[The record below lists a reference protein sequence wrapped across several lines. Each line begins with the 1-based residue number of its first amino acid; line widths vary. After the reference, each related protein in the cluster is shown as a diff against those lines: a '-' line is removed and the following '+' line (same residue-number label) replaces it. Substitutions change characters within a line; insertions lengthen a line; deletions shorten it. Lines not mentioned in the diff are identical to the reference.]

1 MYYVDY
7 HMHSSHSPD
16 CSESPENQIL
26 AAISKGIDEI
36 CFTDH
41 IELGFS
47 DWNYREMDIDRYI
60 HDIRAFQEKYKQIK
74 IKIGAEIG
82 ISCSDRD
89 LDRTIEAV
97 NSHSFDFV
105 IASAHRIKNINVFNP
120 SFYEDDGFQDF
131 CKKYIPPEAREFFL
145 PEDAADIKRLDRAI
159 LAVLRQKTPEDL
171 KKLPDISEGIEN
183 KLFSAIRLA
192 NSMEQLYN
200 TVKVKRYT
208 HARIRRLALSAF
220 LGLDNEFFMKPP
232 PYVRVLGFNE
242 KGRAHLAQA
251 AGISPIPIITR
262 VSDIEKLSCGAKRLF
277 AAECRATDM
286 FSLALPVPQPCGAE
300 YTAKIIKTE

>member
-16 CSESPENQIL
+16 CDESPENQIL
-26 AAISKGIDEI
+26 AAISKGLDEI

-120 SFYEDDGFQDF
+120 SFYEGDGFQDF
-131 CKKYIPPEAREFFL
+131 CKKYIVVLLQSLEKTSDLVYNSIGHIDLPIKPACRIIPDFPYKEF
-145 PEDAADIKRLDRAI
+145 K
-159 LAVLRQKTPEDL
+159 
-171 KKLPDISEGIEN
+171 
-183 KLFSAIRLA
+183 
-192 NSMEQLYN
+192 Y
-200 TVKVKRYT
+200 
-208 HARIRRLALSAF
+208 
-220 LGLDNEFFMKPP
+220 
-232 PYVRVLGFNE
+232 
-242 KGRAHLAQA
+242 
-251 AGISPIPIITR
+251 
-262 VSDIEKLSCGAKRLF
+262 
-277 AAECRATDM
+277 
-286 FSLALPVPQPCGAE
+286 E
-300 YTAKIIKTE
+300 YTASEIDELLKYIISHGKCPEINTASWMLPNGAVPECKWLKRYAELGGQYVTIGSDAHNKQTVGNNFDKAVDLARSSGIKYLAVYNKMEPEFISL

>member
-1 MYYVDY
+1 MLFR
-7 HMHSSHSPD
+7 S
-16 CSESPENQIL
+16 
-26 AAISKGIDEI
+26 
-36 CFTDH
+36 
-41 IELGFS
+41 
-47 DWNYREMDIDRYI
+47 
-60 HDIRAFQEKYKQIK
+60 
-74 IKIGAEIG
+74 
-82 ISCSDRD
+82 
-89 LDRTIEAV
+89 
-97 NSHSFDFV
+97 
-105 IASAHRIKNINVFNP
+105 
-120 SFYEDDGFQDF
+120 
-131 CKKYIPPEAREFFL
+131 
-145 PEDAADIKRLDRAI
+145 
-159 LAVLRQKTPEDL
+159 
-171 KKLPDISEGIEN
+171 LPDISEGIEN

-242 KGRAHLAQA
+242 KGREHLAKA

>member
-1 MYYVDY
+1 M
-7 HMHSSHSPD
+7 
-16 CSESPENQIL
+16 IF
-26 AAISKGIDEI
+26 A
-36 CFTDH
+36 
-41 IELGFS
+41 
-47 DWNYREMDIDRYI
+47 
-60 HDIRAFQEKYKQIK
+60 
-74 IKIGAEIG
+74 
-82 ISCSDRD
+82 
-89 LDRTIEAV
+89 
-97 NSHSFDFV
+97 
-105 IASAHRIKNINVFNP
+105 
-120 SFYEDDGFQDF
+120 
-131 CKKYIPPEAREFFL
+131 KKYIPPEAREFFL

-242 KGRAHLAQA
+242 KGREHLAQA

-262 VSDIEKLSCGAKRLF
+262 VSDIEKLSWRCKRLLPQS
-277 AAECRATDM
+277 AERRTCSRLRCPCRSPAE
-286 FSLALPVPQPCGAE
+286 PE
-300 YTAKIIKTE
+300 YTAKIIKTECFYGKHKEN

>member
-1 MYYVDY
+1 M
-7 HMHSSHSPD
+7 
-16 CSESPENQIL
+16 IF
-26 AAISKGIDEI
+26 G
-36 CFTDH
+36 
-41 IELGFS
+41 
-47 DWNYREMDIDRYI
+47 
-60 HDIRAFQEKYKQIK
+60 
-74 IKIGAEIG
+74 
-82 ISCSDRD
+82 
-89 LDRTIEAV
+89 
-97 NSHSFDFV
+97 
-105 IASAHRIKNINVFNP
+105 
-120 SFYEDDGFQDF
+120 
-131 CKKYIPPEAREFFL
+131 KKYIPPEACEFFL

-192 NSMEQLYN
+192 KSMEQLYN

-242 KGRAHLAQA
+242 KGREHLAKA